1 MPLTRHFYALDEVHA
16 ALQYASTRNDRL
28 ETLFWCQ
35 ELLLSQCAGET
46 ISTLF
51 ESWLWH
57 KGPFQLQWLL
67 GAWTSLA
74 GEELSEDDILLA
86 AYQLSA
92 ISYRHRDHSLW
103 NILVLTAQG
112 AAPERLT
119 PKTPAIL
126 PSLDDRECYFVR
138 ALYQGKAYSAWWM
151 SRRIATDRVWE
162 LLAWYATH
170 CTKHGASYHT
180 CFKALQNYEQ
190 LLGYR
195 TDEYDTIIRC
205 LAVLS
210 LCLSPSQQVQSLSS
224 LPSTIDVTSLA
235 RLTEWRQLLGRKSYR
250 VYSIPTACLYG
261 TGRGRI
267 PWRSSTVSQLNETHL
282 IGCPFWEEALSEYAV
297 IDERGV
303 PAPLKKGQHTLSFGQ
318 KVVHWNSDDT
328 MEQFYHRYFPDD
340 LPDEWTKAEKERSHG
355 DGLLA
360 PHEMVHLGKYARRF
374 LAQCARLAWNVRP
387 IVRAFLEQHPITEC
401 HPIAIVS
408 LFPSIT
414 DTTVDWKTPLR
425 RRRVLS

>member
-1 MPLTRHFYALDEVHA
+1 MPLTRHFYALDEVYT
-16 ALQYASTRNDRL
+16 ALQYASTRNDRI
-28 ETLFWCQ
+28 ETLFWCK
-35 ELLLSQCAGET
+35 ELLLSQCVGET

-67 GAWTSLA
+67 GVWTTLA

-126 PSLDDRECYFVR
+126 PSPDDRECYFVR

-151 SRRIATDRVWE
+151 SRRMATDRVWE
-162 LLAWYATH
+162 LLTWYATH
-170 CTKHGASYHT
+170 CTKHSASYHT
-180 CFKALQNYEQ
+180 CCKALQNYEQ

-195 TDEYDTIIRC
+195 TDEYDTIVRC

-210 LCLSPSQQVQSLSS
+210 LCLSPSQQTQSLSS
-224 LPSTIDVTSLA
+224 LPSTIDATSLT
-235 RLTEWRQLLGRKSYR
+235 RLAEWQQQLGRKSYR
-250 VYSIPTACLYG
+250 IYSIPTTCLYG
-261 TGRGRI
+261 TMGRGRI
-267 PWRSSTVSQLNETHL
+267 PWQSSTVSQLNETHL

-297 IDERGV
+297 ID
-303 PAPLKKGQHTLSFGQ
+303 TNTI
-318 KVVHWNSDDT
+318 HWNSE
-328 MEQFYHRYFPDD
+328 EQFYDRYFPDD

-360 PHEMVHLGKYARRF
+360 PQETVHLGKYARRF
-374 LAQCARLAWNVRP
+374 LSQCARLAWSSRPAVRT
-387 IVRAFLEQHPITEC
+387 FLEQHPVKEC
-401 HPIAIVS
+401 HPTAIVP
-408 LFPSIT
+408 LFAPVA

-425 RRRVLS
+425 RKYILS

>member
-16 ALQYASTRNDRL
+16 ALQYASNRNDRL

-35 ELLLSQCAGET
+35 ELLLSQCGGET

-51 ESWLWH
+51 EAWLWH

-67 GAWTSLA
+67 GAWISLA

-119 PKTPAIL
+119 PKTPAML
-126 PSLDDRECYFVR
+126 PSSDDRECYFVR
-138 ALYQGKAYSAWWM
+138 ALFQGKAYSAWWM
-151 SRRIATDRVWE
+151 SRHMATDRVWE
-162 LLAWYATH
+162 LLTWYATH
-170 CTKHGASYHT
+170 CTKHGASYHI
-180 CFKALQNYEQ
+180 CIKALQNYEQ

-195 TDEYDTIIRC
+195 TEEYDTVIRC

-210 LCLSPSQQVQSLSS
+210 LSLSPSQQIHSLSS
-224 LPSTIDVTSLA
+224 LPSTIDATSLT
-235 RLTEWRQLLGRKSYR
+235 RLAEWRKVLGRKSYR
-250 VYSIPTACLYG
+250 IYSIPTNCLYG
-261 TGRGRI
+261 TVGRGTLS
-267 PWRSSTVSQLNETHL
+267 WKSSTISQLNETHL

-297 IDERGV
+297 IDDII
-303 PAPLKKGQHTLSFGQ
+303 
-318 KVVHWNSDDT
+318 HWNSE
-328 MEQFYHRYFPDD
+328 EQFYERYFPDD

-355 DGLLA
+355 DGLLDPRDTA
-360 PHEMVHLGKYARRF
+360 NLAKYARLF
-374 LAQCARLAWNVRP
+374 LSQCARLAWNSRP
-387 IVRAFLEQHPITEC
+387 IVRAFLEQHPVKEC
-401 HPIAIVS
+401 HPTAIVP
-408 LFPSIT
+408 LFAPVANT
-414 DTTVDWKTPLR
+414 MDWKIPLR
-425 RRRVLS
+425 RKYVLSFPILSRRL

>member
-1 MPLTRHFYALDEVHA
+1 MPLTRHFYALDEVHT

-28 ETLFWCQ
+28 ETLFWCK
-35 ELLLSQCAGET
+35 ELLLSQCVGET

-67 GAWTSLA
+67 GAWATLA
-74 GEELSEDDILLA
+74 GEELSEDDVLLA

-126 PSLDDRECYFVR
+126 PSSDDRECYFVR
-138 ALYQGKAYSAWWM
+138 AVYQGKAYSAWWM
-151 SRRIATDRVWE
+151 SRWIAVDRVWE
-162 LLAWYATH
+162 LLGWYATH
-170 CTKHGASYHT
+170 CTKHGAPYHT
-180 CFKALQNYEQ
+180 YFKALQNYEQ

-195 TDEYDTIIRC
+195 TDEYDTIVRC

-224 LPSTIDVTSLA
+224 LPSAIDATSLT
-235 RLTEWRQLLGRKSYR
+235 RLAEWQERLGRKSYR

-261 TGRGRI
+261 TMGRGRI
-267 PWRSSTVSQLNETHL
+267 PWQSSTVSQLNETHL
-282 IGCPFWEEALSEYAV
+282 IGCPFWEEAISEYAL
-297 IDERGV
+297 IDG
-303 PAPLKKGQHTLSFGQ
+303 LLI
-318 KVVHWNSDDT
+318 HWNSDPGEPSV
-328 MEQFYHRYFPDD
+328 EQFYDRYFPDD

-360 PHEMVHLGKYARRF
+360 PHETVHLGKYARRF
-374 LAQCARLAWNVRP
+374 LSQCARLAWNVRP
-387 IVRAFLEQHPITEC
+387 IVRIFLEQHPITEC
-401 HPIAIVS
+401 HPTAIVS
-408 LFPSIT
+408 LFLNLSLS

-425 RRRVLS
+425 RRVLS

>member
-28 ETLFWCQ
+28 ETLFWCK
-35 ELLLSQCAGET
+35 ELLLSQCVGET

-67 GAWTSLA
+67 GAWATLA

-119 PKTPAIL
+119 PKTPTVL
-126 PSLDDRECYFVR
+126 PSSDDRECYFVR
-138 ALYQGKAYSAWWM
+138 GLYQGKAYSAWWM
-151 SRRIATDRVWE
+151 SRRIAVDRVWE

-180 CFKALQNYEQ
+180 CFKALQGYEQ

-195 TDEYDTIIRC
+195 TDEYDTIVRC

-210 LCLSPSQQVQSLSS
+210 LCLSPSQQAHSLSS
-224 LPSTIDVTSLA
+224 LPSTIDATSLT
-235 RLTEWRQLLGRKSYR
+235 RLSEWQQRLGRKSYR

-267 PWRSSTVSQLNETHL
+267 PWQSSTVSQLNEAHL
-282 IGCPFWEEALSEYAV
+282 IGCPFWEEALSEYAI
-297 IDERGV
+297 IDNGI
-303 PAPLKKGQHTLSFGQ
+303 Q
-318 KVVHWNSDDT
+318 WNS
-328 MEQFYHRYFPDD
+328 EEEFYHRYFPDD

-360 PHEMVHLGKYARRF
+360 PQETVHLGKYARRF
-374 LAQCARLAWNVRP
+374 LSQYARLAWNSRP
-387 IVRAFLEQHPITEC
+387 IVRAFLEQHPIKEC
-401 HPIAIVS
+401 HPTAIVS
-408 LFPSIT
+408 LFLCLGLSLS

>member
-1 MPLTRHFYALDEVHA
+1 MSLTRHFYALDEVHA
-16 ALQYASTRNDRL
+16 ALQYTSNRNDRL

-35 ELLLSQCAGET
+35 ELVVSQCIGET

-51 ESWLWH
+51 EAWLWH
-57 KGPFQLQWLL
+57 KGPFQLQWLI

-74 GEELSEDDILLA
+74 SEELSEDDILLA

-92 ISYRHRDHSLW
+92 ISYRNRDHSLW

-119 PKTPAIL
+119 PKTPASL
-126 PSLDDRECYFVR
+126 PSSDDRECYFVR

-151 SRRIATDRVWE
+151 SRQIATDRVWE
-162 LLAWYATH
+162 LLRWYATH
-170 CTKHGASYHT
+170 CTTHGASYHT

-195 TDEYDTIIRC
+195 TEEYDIIVRC

-210 LCLSPSQQVQSLSS
+210 LCLSSSQQVHSLSS
-224 LPSTIDVTSLA
+224 LPSSIDTTSLT
-235 RLTEWRQLLGRKSYR
+235 RLSEWRQLLGRKAYR
-250 VYSIPTACLYG
+250 IYSIPTACLYG
-261 TGRGRI
+261 TTGRGRI

-282 IGCPFWEEALSEYAV
+282 MGCPFWDEALSEYAL
-297 IDERGV
+297 IDADGI
-303 PAPLKKGQHTLSFGQ
+303 
-318 KVVHWNSDDT
+318 HWTSE
-328 MEQFYHRYFPDD
+328 EQFYQRYFPDD

-360 PHEMVHLGKYARRF
+360 PHDTVHLQKYARLF
-374 LAQCARLAWNVRP
+374 LSQCARLAWNARP
-387 IVRAFLEQHPITEC
+387 MVRAFLEQHRITEC
-401 HPIAIVS
+401 HPTAIVP
-408 LFPSIT
+408 LFTPVM
-414 DTTVDWKTPLR
+414 DTIIDWKTPLR
-425 RRRVLS
+425 RKRILS

>member
-28 ETLFWCQ
+28 ETLFWCK
-35 ELLLSQCAGET
+35 ELLWSQCVGET

-51 ESWLWH
+51 EAWLWH
-57 KGPFQLQWLL
+57 KGPFQLQWLI

-103 NILVLTAQG
+103 NILVLTAHG
-112 AAPERLT
+112 APPERLT
-119 PKTPAIL
+119 PKTPVIL
-126 PSLDDRECYFVR
+126 PSSDDRECYFVR

-151 SRRIATDRVWE
+151 SRQMATHRVWE
-162 LLAWYATH
+162 LLTWYATH
-170 CTKHGASYHT
+170 CTKHGTFYHT
-180 CFKALQNYEQ
+180 SMNALQNYEQ

-195 TDEYDTIIRC
+195 TEEYDTIVRC

-210 LCLSPSQQVQSLSS
+210 LCLSPSQQTQSFSS
-224 LPSTIDVTSLA
+224 LPSAIDATSLT
-235 RLTEWRQLLGRKSYR
+235 RLAEWGQLLGRKSYR
-250 VYSIPTACLYG
+250 VYSLPTACLYG

-267 PWRSSTVSQLNETHL
+267 SWRSSTVSQLNETHFL
-282 IGCPFWEEALSEYAV
+282 GCPFWEEALSEYSV
-297 IDERGV
+297 LDDTGI
-303 PAPLKKGQHTLSFGQ
+303 
-318 KVVHWNSDDT
+318 HWTSDDT
-328 MEQFYHRYFPDD
+328 MEQFYHQYFPDD
-340 LPDEWTKAEKERSHG
+340 LPDEWTKVEKERSHG

-360 PHEMVHLGKYARRF
+360 PHETPCLQKYARLF
-374 LAQCARLAWNVRP
+374 LSHCARLAWNMRP
-387 IVRAFLEQHPITEC
+387 IVRTFLEQHRIAEC
-401 HPIAIVS
+401 HPTIIVS
-408 LFPSIT
+408 LFSPIM

-425 RRRVLS
+425 RKRVLS

>member
-1 MPLTRHFYALDEVHA
+1 MPLTRHFYALDEVYS

-28 ETLFWCQ
+28 ETLFWCK
-35 ELLLSQCAGET
+35 ELLLSQCVGET

-67 GAWTSLA
+67 GAWTTLA

-126 PSLDDRECYFVR
+126 PSSDDRECYFVR

-151 SRRIATDRVWE
+151 SRRIATDRIWE
-162 LLAWYATH
+162 LLTWYATH
-170 CTKHGASYHT
+170 CTKHGATYHT
-180 CFKALQNYEQ
+180 CCKALQGYEQ

-195 TDEYDTIIRC
+195 TDEYDTIVRC

-224 LPSTIDVTSLA
+224 LPSAIDSTSLT
-235 RLTEWRQLLGRKSYR
+235 RLSECQQRVGRKSYR
-250 VYSIPTACLYG
+250 IYSIPTACLYG
-261 TGRGRI
+261 TMGRGQI
-267 PWRSSTVSQLNETHL
+267 PWQSSTVSQLNETHL
-282 IGCPFWEEALSEYAV
+282 IGCPFWEEALSEYAM
-297 IDERGV
+297 IDEG
-303 PAPLKKGQHTLSFGQ
+303 G
-318 KVVHWNSDDT
+318 VHWNS
-328 MEQFYHRYFPDD
+328 EEEFYHRYFPDD

-360 PHEMVHLGKYARRF
+360 PHETVHLGKYARRF
-374 LAQCARLAWNVRP
+374 LSQCARLAWSSRP

-401 HPIAIVS
+401 HPTAIVS
-408 LFPSIT
+408 LFLNQSLS

-425 RRRVLS
+425 RRVLS

>member
-28 ETLFWCQ
+28 ETLFWCK
-35 ELLLSQCAGET
+35 ELLLSQCVGET

-67 GAWTSLA
+67 GAWATLA
-74 GEELSEDDILLA
+74 GEELSEDDVLLA

-126 PSLDDRECYFVR
+126 PSSDDRECYFVR

-151 SRRIATDRVWE
+151 SRRMATDRVWE

-180 CFKALQNYEQ
+180 CCKALQNYEQ

-195 TDEYDTIIRC
+195 TDEYDTIVRC

-210 LCLSPSQQVQSLSS
+210 LCLSPSQQAHSLSS
-224 LPSTIDVTSLA
+224 LPSAIDATSLT
-235 RLTEWRQLLGRKSYR
+235 RLAEWQQRLGRRSYR
-250 VYSIPTACLYG
+250 IYSIPTACLYG

-267 PWRSSTVSQLNETHL
+267 PWQSSTVSQLNEAHL
-282 IGCPFWEEALSEYAV
+282 IGCPFWEEVLSEYAM
-297 IDERGV
+297 
-303 PAPLKKGQHTLSFGQ
+303 
-318 KVVHWNSDDT
+318 VVGASIHWNSDDT

-360 PHEMVHLGKYARRF
+360 PQEMVYLGKYARRF
-374 LAQCARLAWNVRP
+374 LSQCARLAWNSRP

-401 HPIAIVS
+401 HPTAIVS
-408 LFPSIT
+408 LFISLGISLS
-414 DTTVDWKTPLR
+414 DMTVDWKTPLHR
-425 RRRVLS
+425 KYVLS

>member
-1 MPLTRHFYALDEVHA
+1 MPLTRHFYALDEVYA

-28 ETLFWCQ
+28 ETLFWCK
-35 ELLLSQCAGET
+35 ELLLSQCVGET

-67 GAWTSLA
+67 GAWTTLA

-112 AAPERLT
+112 VEPERLT
-119 PKTPAIL
+119 PKTPAML
-126 PSLDDRECYFVR
+126 PSSDERECYFVR

-151 SRRIATDRVWE
+151 SRRMTTDRVWE

-180 CFKALQNYEQ
+180 CFKALQSYEQ

-195 TDEYDTIIRC
+195 TDEYDTIVRC

-210 LCLSPSQQVQSLSS
+210 LCLSPSQQVHSLSS
-224 LPSTIDVTSLA
+224 LPSVIDATSLT
-235 RLTEWRQLLGRKSYR
+235 RLAEWKKVLGRKSYR

-261 TGRGRI
+261 ITCRGRLS
-267 PWRSSTVSQLNETHL
+267 WRCSTVSQLHETYL
-282 IGCPFWEEALSEYAV
+282 IGCPFWEEAISEYAL
-297 IDERGV
+297 IDG
-303 PAPLKKGQHTLSFGQ
+303 LLI
-318 KVVHWNSDDT
+318 HWNSDPGEPSV
-328 MEQFYHRYFPDD
+328 EQFYDRYFPDD
-340 LPDEWTKAEKERSHG
+340 IPDEWTKAEKDRSHG
-355 DGLLA
+355 DCLLDPRDTA
-360 PHEMVHLGKYARRF
+360 NLAKYARRF
-374 LAQCARLAWNVRP
+374 LSQCARLAWNSRP
-387 IVRAFLEQHPITEC
+387 TVRAFLEQHHVKEC
-401 HPIAIVS
+401 HPTAITS
-408 LFPSIT
+408 LFPPIT
-414 DTTVDWKTPLR
+414 DTIIDWKTPLR
-425 RRRVLS
+425 RRVLSSFPILSRRL

>member
-1 MPLTRHFYALDEVHA
+1 MPLTRHFYALDEVYS

-35 ELLLSQCAGET
+35 ELLLSKCVGET

-67 GAWTSLA
+67 GAWTTLA

-112 AAPERLT
+112 AEPERLT
-119 PKTPAIL
+119 PKTPLIL
-126 PSLDDRECYFVR
+126 PSSDDRECYVVR

-151 SRRIATDRVWE
+151 SRRMATDRVWE
-162 LLAWYATH
+162 LLTWYATH

-180 CFKALQNYEQ
+180 CFKALQSYEQ

-195 TDEYDTIIRC
+195 TDEYDTIVRC

-210 LCLSPSQQVQSLSS
+210 LCLSPSQQVHSLSS
-224 LPSTIDVTSLA
+224 LPSMIDATSLT
-235 RLTEWRQLLGRKSYR
+235 RLAEWQQRLSRKSYR

-261 TGRGRI
+261 TMGRGRI
-267 PWRSSTVSQLNETHL
+267 PWQSSTVSQLNETHL

-297 IDERGV
+297 IDEG
-303 PAPLKKGQHTLSFGQ
+303 
-318 KVVHWNSDDT
+318 VHWNSDDT

-360 PHEMVHLGKYARRF
+360 PQETVHLGKYARRF
-374 LAQCARLAWNVRP
+374 LSQCARLAWSSRP
-387 IVRAFLEQHPITEC
+387 VVRAFLEQHPITKC
-401 HPIAIVS
+401 HPTAIVS
-408 LFPSIT
+408 LFIRLGLSLS
-414 DTTVDWKTPLR
+414 DTMVDWKAPL

>member
-28 ETLFWCQ
+28 ETLFWCK
-35 ELLLSQCAGET
+35 ELLLSQCVGET

-67 GAWTSLA
+67 GAWATLA
-74 GEELSEDDILLA
+74 GEELSEDDVLLA

-119 PKTPAIL
+119 PKTPTIL
-126 PSLDDRECYFVR
+126 PSSDDRECYFVR

-151 SRRIATDRVWE
+151 SRRMATDRVWE

-170 CTKHGASYHT
+170 CIKYGATYHT
-180 CFKALQNYEQ
+180 CFKALQSYEQ

-195 TDEYDTIIRC
+195 TDEYDMIVRC

-210 LCLSPSQQVQSLSS
+210 LCLSPSQQADSLSS
-224 LPSTIDVTSLA
+224 LPSVIDATSLT
-235 RLTEWRQLLGRKSYR
+235 RLAEWQQRLGRKSYR

-267 PWRSSTVSQLNETHL
+267 PWQSSTVSQLNETHL
-282 IGCPFWEEALSEYAV
+282 IGCPFWEEALSEYAI
-297 IDERGV
+297 IDNGI
-303 PAPLKKGQHTLSFGQ
+303 
-318 KVVHWNSDDT
+318 HWNS
-328 MEQFYHRYFPDD
+328 EEEFYHRYFPDD

-360 PHEMVHLGKYARRF
+360 PQETVHLGKYARRF
-374 LAQCARLAWNVRP
+374 LSQCARLAWNSRP

-401 HPIAIVS
+401 HPTAIVS
-408 LFPSIT
+408 LYLGISLS
-414 DTTVDWKTPLR
+414 DTTVDWKTPLHR
-425 RRRVLS
+425 KYVLS

>member
-16 ALQYASTRNDRL
+16 ALQYTSTRNDRL

-35 ELLLSQCAGET
+35 ELLLSQCASET

-67 GAWTSLA
+67 GAWATLA

-92 ISYRHRDHSLW
+92 ISYRNRDCSLW

-112 AAPERLT
+112 AAPDRLT
-119 PKTPAIL
+119 PKTPTML
-126 PSLDDRECYFVR
+126 PSSDDRECYFVR
-138 ALYQGKAYSAWWM
+138 AMYQGKAYSAWWM
-151 SRRIATDRVWE
+151 SRQIETDRVWE

-170 CTKHGASYHT
+170 CTKYGPSYHT
-180 CFKALQNYEQ
+180 CFHALQNYEQ
-190 LLGYR
+190 ILGYR
-195 TDEYDTIIRC
+195 TEEYDTIIRC

-210 LCLSPSQQVQSLSS
+210 LCLSPSQQAQSLSS
-224 LPSTIDVTSLA
+224 LPSAIDASSLT

-250 VYSIPTACLYG
+250 TYSIPTSCLYG
-261 TGRGRI
+261 TTGRGRT
-267 PWRSSTVSQLNETHL
+267 PWQSSTVSQLNETHL
-282 IGCPFWEEALSEYAV
+282 IGCPFWEEALSEYAL
-297 IDERGV
+297 IDEAGI
-303 PAPLKKGQHTLSFGQ
+303 
-318 KVVHWNSDDT
+318 HWNSDDT

-360 PHEMVHLGKYARRF
+360 PRDTVNLAKYARLF
-374 LAQCARLAWNVRP
+374 LSPCARLAWNARP
-387 IVRAFLEQHPITEC
+387 IVRSFLEQHRITEC
-401 HPIAIVS
+401 HPAAIVS
-408 LFPSIT
+408 LFTPIM
-414 DTTVDWKTPLR
+414 DTIIDWKTPLR
-425 RRRVLS
+425 RKRVLS

>member
-1 MPLTRHFYALDEVHA
+1 MPLTRHFYALDEVYS

-28 ETLFWCQ
+28 ETLFWCK
-35 ELLLSQCAGET
+35 ELLLSQCVGET

-67 GAWTSLA
+67 GAWTTLA

-103 NILVLTAQG
+103 NILVLTAKG
-112 AAPERLT
+112 VAPERLT

-126 PSLDDRECYFVR
+126 PSSDDRECYFVR

-151 SRRIATDRVWE
+151 SRRIAADRVWE
-162 LLAWYATH
+162 LIAWYATH
-170 CTKHGASYHT
+170 CTKHGVSYHT
-180 CFKALQNYEQ
+180 CFKALQGYEQ

-195 TDEYDTIIRC
+195 TDEYDTIVRC

-210 LCLSPSQQVQSLSS
+210 LCLSHSQQVHSLSS
-224 LPSTIDVTSLA
+224 LPSTIDATSLMRIA
-235 RLTEWRQLLGRKSYR
+235 EWQERLGRKSYR
-250 VYSIPTACLYG
+250 IYSIPTACLYG

-267 PWRSSTVSQLNETHL
+267 PWQSSTVSQLNETHL
-282 IGCPFWEEALSEYAV
+282 IGCPFWEEALSEYAI
-297 IDERGV
+297 ID
-303 PAPLKKGQHTLSFGQ
+303 AATI
-318 KVVHWNSDDT
+318 HWNSE
-328 MEQFYHRYFPDD
+328 EQFYHRYFPDD

-360 PHEMVHLGKYARRF
+360 PQETVHLGKYARRF
-374 LAQCARLAWNVRP
+374 LSQYARLAWNVRP
-387 IVRAFLEQHPITEC
+387 IVRTFLEQHPITEC
-401 HPIAIVS
+401 HPTAIVS
-408 LFPSIT
+408 LFLNLSLS

-425 RRRVLS
+425 RRVLS